1 MPEIP
6 TGNLV
11 QDLPEHLRDERF
23 DVLLETPRLKLE
35 RIVST
40 GQTTPEGEWYDQDRD
55 EWVVLLQGGAQLLFE
70 GEPAPRPLTPGD
82 HVLIPA
88 HVRHRVT
95 WTDPAQQTV
104 WLALHVDPS
113 A

>member
-1 MPEIP
+1 MMA
-6 TGNLV
+6 GNLLR
-11 QDLPEHLRDERF
+11 DLPASLKDERF
-23 DVLLETPRLKLE
+23 ETLLKTPGLTLE

-55 EWVVLLQGGAQLLFE
+55 GWVVLLQGGAQLLFE
-70 GEPAPRPLTPGD
+70 GEAAPRPLVPGD

-88 HVRHRVT
+88 HARHRVT
-95 WTDPAQQTV
+95 WTDPDVPTV
-104 WLALHVDPS
+104 WLALHFDAP